1 MKKNK
6 KLKGPMASMA
16 NMMNEV
22 QMLLTAMNRDP
33 KSCSCTDWAECSIC
47 LKHNKCEHEKEL
59 AAAAGYS
66 STKKIWDYIDS
77 LEDVDPNTYE

>member
-1 MKKNK
+1 MKHKDK
-6 KLKGPMASMA
+6 KGPMAS
-16 NMMNEV
+16 V
-22 QMLLTAMNRDP
+22 SKMLAEIQALMINMNRDP
-33 KSCSCTDWAECSIC
+33 KYCTCEDWSECSIC
-47 LKHNKCEHEKEL
+47 LKHNKCEHEKTL